1 MPLSQLMRILWV
13 HRMTHLYMVVAM
25 LVLAC
30 AVSLLVPKRYK
41 AEAAV
46 VVDIRGSDPLTQDGT
61 APAQPPTNYVATQV
75 DVIGSHNVALKVIDR
90 LKLAGDPEFIAKFHD
105 ANGDDAPMSALRDW
119 GAEELLKSLH
129 VRPSRDSNV
138 IYLQFTSRNA
148 GKAAATANAFGE
160 AYLQTSLELNVD
172 PARRQAGWFD
182 AQLNGLRVALE
193 SARRKVSA
201 YEVEHGVIGT
211 DDSDNR
217 LDAESARLT
226 EISNHL
232 VAAQATMYE
241 AESRERQL
249 KEALAKEGPDAAVDV
264 LNNPLLQDLKGE
276 LARSEARLANA
287 AQRYDRNHPQYLSAL
302 AERNSL
308 RDKVASEVQNA
319 NASVAKEARI
329 ARQSAADLQRTLEA
343 QRRRILDLQHN
354 QDDYSVLKRDADNAQ
369 TAYDTALGRGSQTH
383 LESHLDHTNIALL
396 NQAFPP
402 IRAAWPRLFLDCAL
416 AVILGLLFGAGVS
429 LASERFD
436 RRIRSRE
443 DLLQGAN
450 IAVLSEL
457 PREHEPA
464 RSRYTRWIPLL
475 GKTPQI
481 EPA

>member
-13 HRMTHLYMVVAM
+13 HRLTHLYMVIAM

-46 VVDIRGSDPLTQDGT
+46 VVDVRGSDPLTQEGA

-90 LKLAGDPEFIAKFHD
+90 LKLAGDPEFVKKFHE
-105 ANGDDAPMSALRDW
+105 ANGEDAPISALRDW

-138 IYLQFTSRNA
+138 IYLQFTGKNA
-148 GKAAATANAFGE
+148 EKAAATANAFGE
-160 AYLQTSLELNVD
+160 AYLQTSLELDVD

-182 AQLNGLRVALE
+182 SQLNGLRLALE
-193 SARRKVSA
+193 DARRKVSA
-201 YEVEHGVIGT
+201 YEVEHGVIGS
-211 DDSDNR
+211 DDSNR
-217 LDAESARLT
+217 LDTESARLT

-232 VAAQATMYE
+232 VAAQSTMYE
-241 AESRERQL
+241 AESRQRQL
-249 KEALAKEGPDAAVDV
+249 TEALAKDGPDAAVDA

-287 AQRYDRNHPQYLSAL
+287 AQRYARNHPQYMSAL
-302 AERNSL
+302 AERDSL
-308 RDKVASEVQNA
+308 RGKVAGEVEKA
-319 NASVAKEARI
+319 NASVAKEARV
-329 ARQSAADLQRTLEA
+329 ARQSTTDLQRALEE
-343 QRRRILDLQHN
+343 QRRRILNLRHN
-354 QDDYSVLKRDADNAQ
+354 QDDYSVLKRDAENAQ

-396 NQAFPP
+396 NRAFAP

-416 AVILGLLFGAGVS
+416 AVILGLLFGAGAS
-429 LASERFD
+429 LASERLD

-443 DLLQGAN
+443 DLSQGAN

-457 PREHEPA
+457 SREREPA
-464 RSRYTRWIPLL
+464 RGRYGSWIPSF
-475 GKTPQI
+475 GKTPHI

>member
-1 MPLSQLMRILWV
+1 
-13 HRMTHLYMVVAM
+13 
-25 LVLAC
+25 
-30 AVSLLVPKRYK
+30 
-41 AEAAV
+41 
-46 VVDIRGSDPLTQDGT
+46 
-61 APAQPPTNYVATQV
+61 V

-90 LKLAGDPEFIAKFHD
+90 LKLASDPEFIEKFHS

-119 GAEELLKSLH
+119 GAEDLLKSLN

-138 IYLQFTSRNA
+138 IYLQFTSKNA
-148 GKAAATANAFGE
+148 EKAAATANAFGE

-182 AQLNGLRVALE
+182 AQLSGLRVALE
-193 SARRKVSA
+193 SARSKVSA

-211 DDSDNR
+211 DDNNR

-241 AESRERQL
+241 AESRQRQL
-249 KEALAKEGPDAAVDV
+249 QEALAKDGADAAVDV

-302 AERNSL
+302 AERDSL
-308 RDKVASEVQNA
+308 RAKVASEVEKA
-319 NASVAKEARI
+319 NASVVKEARI
-329 ARQSAADLQRTLEA
+329 ARQSTTDLQRSLEE
-343 QRRRILDLQHN
+343 QRRRILNLRHD
-354 QDDYSVLKRDADNAQ
+354 QDEYSVLKRDAENAQ

-396 NQAFPP
+396 NRAFPP
-402 IRAAWPRLFLDCAL
+402 IREAWPRLFLDCAL

-443 DLLQGAN
+443 DLSQEAN

-457 PREHEPA
+457 PRERECGG
-464 RSRYTRWIPLL
+464 SRYTRWIPLL
-475 GKTPQI
+475 GKAPQI